1 VVDDALI
8 DHTRGYVMTLT
19 AEYLLLGAAVLG
31 GADLMLDEAKQSTQ
45 ELGADFGKQVRH
57 ISKQEAK
64 QQTPV
69 LEPKQHLD
77 PACDTSCTP

>member
-1 VVDDALI
+1 
-8 DHTRGYVMTLT
+8 MTLT

-45 ELGADFGKQVRH
+45 QLGSDFGKQVRH

-64 QQTPV
+64 QEAKQQTLV
-69 LEPKQHLD
+69 IEPKQHLD
-77 PACDTSCTP
+77 PACYANCSP